1 MKKGIIIATFCLI
14 GILIFGTIFYSK
26 SIKNPFKTNDDF
38 IVKVKEG
45 DTLYTIIDGI
55 EEDGILKNSVITKMY
70 IKMSDNKPVIKPGT
84 YNVKKDASL
93 GDLLNI
99 LGNESLNNNNVSV
112 TIPEGYDIDQ
122 IAKVLNE
129 KGIIS
134 SEKFIKGVK
143 EYPVPKYIKLDEK
156 KRYQLEGFL
165 FPDTYTFTKGV
176 TAEEIIKTMN
186 NRFNSIIK
194 ELTNKEAIETQNIND
209 IVTMASI
216 VEKEASSESERD
228 IVSSVFYNRLNNKM
242 KFQSCATV
250 IYALGEHR
258 EKLYEKDLEVKSP
271 YNTYLVEG
279 LPIGPISNPGRASIN
294 AAINPKKTNYLFF
307 VSNNDGTH
315 FFTDNYE
322 EFLKVKEKTQ
332 GF

>member
-84 YNVKKDASL
+84 YNVEKDASL

>member
-84 YNVKKDASL
+84 YNVEKDASL

-279 LPIGPISNPGRASIN
+279 LPLGPISNPGRASIN

>member
-38 IVKVKEG
+38 IIKVKEG

-55 EEDGILKNSVITKMY
+55 DEDGILKNSVITKMY
-70 IKMSDNKPVIKPGT
+70 IKMSNNKPVIKPGT
-84 YNVKKDASL
+84 YNVEKDASL
-93 GDLLNI
+93 EDLLSI

-143 EYPVPKYIKLDEK
+143 EYTVPKYIKIDEK

-165 FPDTYTFTKGV
+165 FPDTYTFEKGV

-186 NRFNSIIK
+186 NRFNSVIK
-194 ELTNKEAIETQNIND
+194 ELTNKEAIENENIND
-209 IVTMASI
+209 MITMASI

-228 IVSSVFYNRLNNKM
+228 VVSSVFYNRLNSKM

-279 LPIGPISNPGRASIN
+279 LPVGPISNPGRASIN

>member
-55 EEDGILKNSVITKMY
+55 DEDGILKNSVITKMY

-84 YNVKKDASL
+84 YNVEKDASL

-122 IAKVLNE
+122 IAKVLDE

-279 LPIGPISNPGRASIN
+279 LPVGPISNPGRASIN

>member
-26 SIKNPFKTNDDF
+26 SIKNPFKSNDDF

-55 EEDGILKNSVITKMY
+55 DEDGILKNSVITKMY

-84 YNVKKDASL
+84 YNVEKDASL

-122 IAKVLNE
+122 IAKVLDE

-156 KRYQLEGFL
+156 RRYQLEGFL

-279 LPIGPISNPGRASIN
+279 LPVGPISNPGRASIN